1 MGGLL
6 VMSSEPESIAS
17 IILARPDVVSKLRIL
32 DPGDLQIELW
42 HVVAEIAGCQHQ
54 EMPDDTA
61 VPDINELTRAVLPIV
76 VAALGKCADAAS
88 TA

>member
-6 VMSSEPESIAS
+6 AMSSEPESIAS
-17 IILARPDVVSKLRIL
+17 IILARPDIVAKLRIL
-32 DPGDLQIELW
+32 NHGDLQIELW
-42 HVVAEIAGCQHQ
+42 HVVAEIAGIRHQ
-54 EMPDDTA
+54 ERPNDA
-61 VPDINELTRAVLPIV
+61 PVPNINELTRAVLPIV